1 MATLSIRLN
10 GNPDILNNLLI
21 NELESFINQLDED
34 ASVSISI
41 EENLSKITF
50 TGVEENKRNEIIL
63 KADEVVN
70 AYRLNQ

>member
-21 NELESFINQLDED
+21 NELEPMINQLDED

-41 EENLSKITF
+41 EENSSKITF

-63 KADEVVN
+63 KADEVIRT
-70 AYRLNQ
+70 YRLNQ

>member
-10 GNPDILNNLLI
+10 GNPDILNNLLV
-21 NELESFINQLDED
+21 NELEPLINQLDED

-50 TGVEENKRNEIIL
+50 TGVEQDKMNEIIL
-63 KADEVVN
+63 KADEVIKTCQM
-70 AYRLNQ
+70 NQ

>member
-10 GNPDILNNLLI
+10 GNPDILNNLLV
-21 NELESFINQLDED
+21 NELEPLINQLDED

-50 TGVEENKRNEIIL
+50 TGVEENKRNEVIL
-63 KADEVVN
+63 KADEVIRT
-70 AYRLNQ
+70 YRLNQ

>member
-21 NELESFINQLDED
+21 NELESLINQLDED

-41 EENLSKITF
+41 EENSSKITF

-63 KADEVVN
+63 KADEVIRT
-70 AYRLNQ
+70 YRLNQ

>member
-21 NELESFINQLDED
+21 NELEPFIDQLDND

-63 KADEVVN
+63 KADEVIK

>member
-21 NELESFINQLDED
+21 NELEPLINQLDED

-41 EENLSKITF
+41 EENVSKITF
-50 TGVEENKRNEIIL
+50 TGVEQDKMNEIIL
-63 KADEVVN
+63 KADEVI
-70 AYRLNQ
+70 RTCQLNQ